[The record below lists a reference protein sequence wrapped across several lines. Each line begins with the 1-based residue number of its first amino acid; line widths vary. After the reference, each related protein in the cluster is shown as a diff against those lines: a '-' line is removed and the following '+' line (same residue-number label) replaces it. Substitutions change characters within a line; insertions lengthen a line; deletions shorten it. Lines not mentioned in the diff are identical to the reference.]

1 MVKLTTDVMHVLII
15 ADTNTDLDWINNSFT
30 ATGLTVN
37 IINANAIS
45 EATSLIR
52 SIKFDMVLY
61 DLAFSEE
68 CMAENLKKITS
79 DLRKAPLIVL
89 TNKQGDPEAREA
101 LKFGAKAHLVKDQ
114 LKLTLLAESF
124 KTILLKDT
132 LNYN

>member
-1 MVKLTTDVMHVLII
+1 MHVLII
-15 ADTNTDLDWINNSFT
+15 ADRNTDLDWINNSFT

-45 EATSLIR
+45 EATSLIK

-68 CMAENLKKITS
+68 CMSENLKKLTP
-79 DLRKAPLIVL
+79 DLSKAPLIVL

-101 LKFGAKAHLVKDQ
+101 LRFGANAHLVKDQ
-114 LKLTLLAESF
+114 LKLTLMAESF